1 MPGLPG
7 AKAGNVS
14 TSQTYRRIMPVKKI
28 ALTLVAVATLGLAAC
43 GTDNNTNEATDANVE
58 ATANETLTDL
68 DNAQVAAD
76 NALDALSNTAE
87 NAGEA
92 VENVVEAAGEA
103 TENAAH

>member
-1 MPGLPG
+1 M
-7 AKAGNVS
+7 
-14 TSQTYRRIMPVKKI
+14 KKI
-28 ALTLVAVATLGLAAC
+28 ALTLVAVSALGLAAC
-43 GTDNNTNEATDANVE
+43 GSDNAANEATDANVE

-92 VENVVEAAGEA
+92 VENVVEAAGETA
-103 TENAAH
+103 DNAAH

>member
-43 GTDNNTNEATDANVE
+43 GTDNNTNEATDANAE

-76 NALDALSNTAE
+76 NALDALSNTAD